1 MARTK
6 ADSCS
11 RKAVAAKAPRK
22 VMSSG
27 ASTSKVK
34 SNKSSGRSPGNRYCP
49 RPTPPWQKEIS
60 RFLVKSP
67 RDSDEQDNSEIS
79 SSSSATE
86 CFSEPN
92 DLNESGPSKS
102 YQVISEESD

>member
-22 VMSSG
+22 VMSPGS
-27 ASTSKVK
+27 STSKVK
-34 SNKSSGRSPGNRYCP
+34 LSKSGRSAGNRYCP

-60 RFLVKSP
+60 NFFVKSP
-67 RDSDEQDNSEIS
+67 RDTDDNLEIS
-79 SSSSATE
+79 SSPSTAESSS
-86 CFSEPN
+86 SEPGEE
-92 DLNESGPSKS
+92 LNEPGPSKS
-102 YQVISEESD
+102 YQESDDSD